1 MPATRVLGTAATLAL
16 SAILLSAC
24 AGTPEAT
31 TPEET
36 GNAQT
41 PTAAAPQPSATPEPA
56 PASTEDPTCETLIG
70 EQVVADFESLGWSAQ
85 EFPLYIGSTEIEDGL
100 QCMWADFEGPAGD
113 HGQMFGWAPLADDQA
128 ADLQEEL
135 EAQGWVREED
145 SAGVY
150 ITESAD
156 TAIATDAEGYGMTY
170 LFSSGQVKVADT
182 KQGLLLIEWPES

>member
-1 MPATRVLGTAATLAL
+1 MPATRILGAAAALAL
-16 SAILLSAC
+16 SALVLTAC
-24 AGTPEAT
+24 AGAPEPV
-31 TPEET
+31 PEET
-36 GNAQT
+36 GNGQT
-41 PTAAAPQPSATPEPA
+41 PTAAAPEPSATPEPA
-56 PASTEDPTCETLIG
+56 PASTEDPTCTTIIG
-70 EQVVADFESLGWSAQ
+70 ESVVANFENLGWSSQAS
-85 EFPLYIGSTEIEDGL
+85 PLYIGSTEIEDGL

-145 SAGVY
+145 AAGVY

-170 LFSSGQVKVADT
+170 LFTSGQVKVADT
-182 KQGLLLIEWPES
+182 KQGLLLIEWPKS